1 MNVRYSVSTHVE
13 HLKSLIKLNFSK
25 HFKAPISKFSVQKT
39 SVFPAVLMEP
49 LLRVKSRFDDGVTQ
63 FYDYNIKVV
72 FPVFYDIIARIKAD
86 FTSYST
92 NISDNY
98 AAIVRTYE
106 RVVAPFVMGVHG
118 RIKANFK
125 SYLTNMSNYYSQ
137 IIAPLVVR
145 FLMRCDVLIGHVLSK
160 IPLPKIVLPPAV
172 VAFFAQKSDAL
183 NDFLA
188 SQLWLQD
195 ILRSKKME
203 LKIATIGGAYLF
215 VSVLAFSEQ
224 SHRFVQHQQSTALME
239 KERYGFDLTHFA
251 MESDTIKRGDM
262 VLSLLKK
269 QGLTT
274 KQSDSLLARV
284 NESFDFSKIK
294 IGRNYALFCRDTQQ
308 YLVVEP
314 NAKHYFVFD
323 VKTPSVTEV
332 KRPVAVR
339 EFEIGGKLRKT
350 LYSSLASS
358 GMSYSLIDMVQ
369 AALKNRFDFSKC
381 EEGDEYKLIWEEE
394 LIDGHSVGVN
404 KLKSV
409 YINGQCVDKPVYAF
423 YYGNEKREGWY
434 DKDSLPVR
442 DGFLDSPVEHSVI
455 TSHFNLHRFH
465 PILHY
470 TRPHYGTDYAAPKG
484 TPIIAVADGIIE
496 EAKYSSSNGNYVKI
510 AHKNTYETTYLHMSR
525 FAKGIEAGTPV
536 KQKQVIGYVG
546 STGLATGPHVCFR
559 FKKLGTPVNH
569 LTERIYSKTDSQAF
583 KEMANMLKERLSKVT
598 VLTDEEREKEKE
610 KFLQLRKK
618 P

>member
-13 HLKSLIKLNFSK
+13 HLKSLIKLNFNAP
-25 HFKAPISKFSVQKT
+25 FKESNRVFSSLKT
-39 SVFPAVLMEP
+39 IVF
-49 LLRVKSRFDDGVTQ
+49 
-63 FYDYNIKVV
+63 
-72 FPVFYDIIARIKAD
+72 FPVLVGHLARIKADFDGAVNKFYAYTIRVVYPILSDIAVRIQDD

-92 NISDNY
+92 NIAENKARILSY
-98 AAIVRTYE
+98 LTG
-106 RVVAPFVMGVHG
+106 VVAPFILRFFA
-118 RIKANFK
+118 RIEA
-125 SYLTNMSNYYSQ
+125 
-137 IIAPLVVR
+137 V
-145 FLMRCDVLIGHVLSK
+145 IGHYAAK
-160 IPLPKIVLPPAV
+160 IPLLTIVLPPVV
-172 VAFFAQKSDAL
+172 VAFIAQKSGELDG
-183 NDFLA
+183 FLA
-188 SQLWLQD
+188 SQLWLQE
-195 ILRSKKME
+195 ILRTKKMQ
-203 LKIATIGGAYLF
+203 LKIAMLGSTYFFISA
-215 VSVLAFSEQ
+215 LAFSEK
-224 SHRFVQHQQSTALME
+224 SHQFVQNQQRTELMT

-251 MESDTIKRGDM
+251 MESDSIKRGDI
-262 VLSLLKK
+262 VFSLLKK

-274 KQSDSLLARV
+274 KQADSLLAHV
-284 NESFDFSKIK
+284 KESYDFKKIR
-294 IGRNYALFCRDTQQ
+294 IGKPYALFCRDTQQ

-314 NAKHYFVFD
+314 TAKSYFVFD

-332 KRPVAVR
+332 KRPVSVR

-350 LYSSLASS
+350 LYSSLVSS
-358 GMSYSLIDMVQ
+358 GMSYNLIDMVQ
-369 AALKNRFDFSKC
+369 AALKDRFDFSKC

-409 YINGQCVDKPVYAF
+409 YINGQCVEKPVYAF
-423 YYGNEKREGWY
+423 YYANKKREGWY

-442 DGFLDSPVEHSVI
+442 DGFLDSPVKNSVI

-484 TPIIAVADGIIE
+484 TPIIAVADGIVE
-496 EAKYSSSNGNYVKI
+496 EAKYGGGNGNYVKI
-510 AHKNTYETTYLHMSR
+510 SHNNTYETTYLHMSR

-559 FKKLGTPVNH
+559 FKKLGTPINH
-569 LTERIYSKTDSQAF
+569 LTERIYSKADSQTF
-583 KEMANMLKERLSKVT
+583 KDMANMLKDRLSKVA
-598 VLTDEEREKEKE
+598 VLSDEEREKEKE

-618 P
+618 R

>member
-1 MNVRYSVSTHVE
+1 ME

-25 HFKAPISKFSVQKT
+25 HFKASTSKFSVQKT
-39 SVFPAVLMEP
+39 SVLPAVLVEP
-49 LLRVKSRFDDGVTQ
+49 LLRIKSRFDGGVTQ
-63 FYDYNIKVV
+63 FYEYNVKVV
-72 FPVFYDIIARIKAD
+72 FPVLFDIIARIKAD
-86 FTSYST
+86 FASYST

-98 AAIVRTYE
+98 AAIVRTYD
-106 RVVAPFVMGVHG
+106 RVVTPFVLDIYG
-118 RIKANFK
+118 RIKADFK
-125 SYLTNMSNYYSQ
+125 SYSTNISAYYTQ
-137 IIAPLVVR
+137 LIAPSVSR
-145 FLMRCDVLIGHVLSK
+145 FLTRIEAVIGHVLSK
-160 IPLPKIVLPPAV
+160 IPLPTIVLPPFI
-172 VAFFAQKSDAL
+172 VAFWAEISGEF
-183 NDFLA
+183 NTFLA
-188 SQLWLQD
+188 RQLWLQEV
-195 ILRSKKME
+195 LRAKKME
-203 LKIATIGGAYLF
+203 LKVATIGGAYLF

-224 SHRFVQHQQSTALME
+224 SHQFVQNQQFTALME

-251 MESDTIKRGDM
+251 MESDSIKRGDM
-262 VLSLLKK
+262 VFSLLKK

-274 KQSDSLLARV
+274 KQADSLLARV
-284 NESFDFSKIK
+284 NESYDFRKIK
-294 IGRNYALFCRDTQQ
+294 IGKSYALFCRDTQQ

-314 NAKHYFVFD
+314 TAKSYFVFD

-394 LIDGHSVGVN
+394 LVDGHSVGVN

-409 YINGQCVDKPVYAF
+409 YINGQCINKPVYAF

-470 TRPHYGTDYAAPKG
+470 TRPHYGTDYAAPQG
-484 TPIIAVADGIIE
+484 TPIIAVADGIVE
-496 EAKYSSSNGNYVKI
+496 EAKYGGGNGNYVKI
-510 AHKNTYETTYLHMSR
+510 SHKNTYETTYLHMSR

-559 FKKLGTPVNH
+559 FKKLGTPINH
-569 LTERIYSKTDSQAF
+569 LTERIYSKADSQTF
-583 KEMANMLKERLSKVT
+583 KEMANMLQDRLGKVA
-598 VLTDEEREKEKE
+598 VLSDEEREKEKE
-610 KFLQLRKK
+610 KFLQIRKK
-618 P
+618 R

>member
-1 MNVRYSVSTHVE
+1 MNIRYSVSTHLE

-25 HFKAPISKFSVQKT
+25 PFKASTSAFSAQKT
-39 SVFPAVLMEP
+39 SVFSSILGTR
-49 LLRVKSRFDDGVTQ
+49 LLRIKNAFDGGITQ
-63 FYDYNIKVV
+63 FYDYFVKIV
-72 FPVFYDIIARIKAD
+72 FPVLFDIIARIKDD

-92 NISDNY
+92 NISDNS
-98 AAIVRTYE
+98 ARIAHHYE
-106 RVVAPFVMGVHG
+106 MVVAPFFRAIYG
-118 RIKANFK
+118 RIEDGFK
-125 SYLTNMSNYYSQ
+125 SYLTRISAHYTQ
-137 IIAPLVVR
+137 VVAPFALR
-145 FLMRCDVLIGHVLSK
+145 FLLRSDALIGLFLSK
-160 IPLPKIVLPPAV
+160 IPFPEIVVPPV
-172 VAFFAQKSDAL
+172 VLACFTQKSDEFNA
-183 NDFLA
+183 FLD
-188 SQLWLQD
+188 SQLWLQEL
-195 ILRSKKME
+195 LRTKKIE
-203 LKIATIGGAYLF
+203 LKMAMLGSTYLF
-215 VSVLAFSEQ
+215 ISALAFSEK
-224 SHRFVQHQQSTALME
+224 SSPFVQNQQFMELMP

-251 MESDTIKRGDM
+251 MESDSIKRGDI
-262 VLSLLKK
+262 VFSLLKK

-274 KQSDSLLARV
+274 KQADSLLAQV
-284 NESFDFSKIK
+284 KESYDFKKIK
-294 IGRNYALFCRDTQQ
+294 IGKPYALFCRDTQQ
-308 YLVVEP
+308 YLVIEP
-314 NAKHYFVFD
+314 TAKHYFVFD
-323 VKTPSVTEV
+323 VKTPSVKEV
-332 KRPVAVR
+332 KRPVDVR

-409 YINGQCVDKPVYAF
+409 YINGQCIEKPVYAF
-423 YYGNEKREGWY
+423 YYANNKKEGWY

-442 DGFLDSPVEHSVI
+442 DGFLDSPVKNSKI

-484 TPIIAVADGIIE
+484 TPIIAVADGIVE
-496 EAKYSSSNGNYVKI
+496 EVKYSSSNGNYVKI

-525 FAKGIEAGTPV
+525 FAKGIEAGTAV
-536 KQKQVIGYVG
+536 KQRQVIGYVG

-569 LTERIYSKTDSQAF
+569 LTERIYSKTDSQTF
-583 KEMANMLKERLSKVT
+583 KEMANMLKERLNKVA

-618 P
+618 